1 MILLIFIFILSY
13 LAMQDLSCGLQD
25 LVPPPWMKPGPL
37 QWECRVL
44 ATGPPGKSQNDG
56 IFQCLYGACVHVCSV
71 TQLCLI
77 LCDPMDC
84 IPPGSSVHGDSQGKN
99 TKMGCHALLQEIFPT
114 HGLNLSPT
122 LAGRFFTSSTT
133 QEAQTCLQAHVT
145 LSSSSHNPT
154 PHPRGSLF
162 TLWLLHHLRLMK
174 SFLVAHSSFTSK
186 FIDGGDL
193 LTLFRFTLFPLP
205 CLVTASARL
214 AQDCVFP
221 TAVHY
226 IT

>member
-84 IPPGSSVHGDSQGKN
+84 NPPGSSVHEDSPGKN
-99 TKMGCHALLQEIFPT
+99 TGVGCHALLQGIF
-114 HGLNLSPT
+114 L
-122 LAGRFFTSSTT
+122 T
-133 QEAQTCLQAHVT
+133 QE
-145 LSSSSHNPT
+145 SNP
-154 PHPRGSLF
+154 H
-162 TLWLLHHLRLMK
+162 LLY
-174 SFLVAHSSFTSK
+174 
-186 FIDGGDL
+186 
-193 LTLFRFTLFPLP
+193 LP
-205 CLVTASARL
+205 ALGRQVL
-214 AQDCVFP
+214 
-221 TAVHY
+221 
-226 IT
+226 